1 MKRLQ
6 FYTMMIK
13 ILLKISQS
21 VTKKLEQ
28 IYSDLLNK
36 QIYLINQ
43 KSYK

>member
-13 ILLKISQS
+13 ILLKISRS